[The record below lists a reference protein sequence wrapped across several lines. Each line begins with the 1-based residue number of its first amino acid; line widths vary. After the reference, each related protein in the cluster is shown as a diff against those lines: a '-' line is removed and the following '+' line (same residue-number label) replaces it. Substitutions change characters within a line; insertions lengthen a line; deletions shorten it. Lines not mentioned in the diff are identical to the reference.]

1 MISGHASSPKFH
13 LDWQLRQRVFP
24 ALVTLDG
31 LHDAWPQVQQVYD
44 LLVGRDL
51 DFDLRQ
57 GPPFPSNLCEDNAAI
72 ELAYTFGG
80 PEQCG
85 LRYSFEPT
93 SKPGVLSNRYTV
105 FRDRLRALQIMLGDD
120 YDLSPLL
127 QAAQLA
133 VPRHL
138 MRQAHTTVTIAAVHH
153 YRDRPPRIKGYFS
166 CDHDDT
172 KLARQVALR
181 LVELAGVKD
190 LQAQTHAFFRHFRPL
205 GGVRMLGLDVEPAK
219 PLGLKVYKNGA
230 GLSAPALGRLVD
242 WVGGGAKALAGLR
255 AFQDIFLD
263 AKRNPAWLDL
273 VCLVLNPKGPAGLK
287 IYIRPVDFYG
297 DQEALQRLQR
307 WYQWLGQEQ
316 DFYVV
321 MRGLEAVAPL
331 SALANTRGFFN
342 YFSVDLGPAGVCKTS
357 VYFAPQILL
366 ASLAQQ
372 APEDFLRL

>member
-1 MISGHASSPKFH
+1 MISGDASSPKFH
-13 LDWQLRQRVFP
+13 LDWQLRQRIFP

-57 GPPFPSNLCEDNAAI
+57 GPNYPSNLCEDNAAI

-93 SKPGVLSNRYTV
+93 SKPGVLSNRYTL
-105 FRDRLRALQIMLGDD
+105 FRDRLRALQNMLGDD

-127 QAAQLA
+127 HAAQLA

-166 CDHDDT
+166 CDHDDSR
-172 KLARQVALR
+172 LARQVALN
-181 LVELAGVKD
+181 LVEIAGVKD
-190 LQAQTHAFFRHFRPL
+190 LQTQTQGFFRHFRPQ
-205 GGVRMLGLDVEPAK
+205 GGVRMVGLDVEPKK

-230 GLSAPALGRLVD
+230 GLSAPALRRLVEEL
-242 WVGGGAKALAGLR
+242 GGGADALAGLR
-255 AFQDIFLD
+255 AFQDIFLGG
-263 AKRNPAWLDL
+263 KRSPALLDL
-273 VCLVLNPKGPAGLK
+273 VCLALKPKKPAGLK
-287 IYIRPVDFYG
+287 IYIRPVDYYG
-297 DQEALQRLQR
+297 DEEALQRLQR
-307 WYQWLGQEQ
+307 WYQWLGREH
-316 DFYVV
+316 DFAVV
-321 MRGLEAVAPL
+321 MQGLEAVAPL
-331 SALANTRGFFN
+331 TALANTRGFFN
-342 YFSVDLGPAGVCKTS
+342 YFSVDLGPAGVSKTS

-372 APEDFLRL
+372 APEDFLGL